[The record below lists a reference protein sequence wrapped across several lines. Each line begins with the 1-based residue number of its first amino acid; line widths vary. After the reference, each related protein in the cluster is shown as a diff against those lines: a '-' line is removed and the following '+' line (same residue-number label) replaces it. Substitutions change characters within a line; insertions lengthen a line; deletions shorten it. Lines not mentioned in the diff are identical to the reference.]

1 MSTLAIDIQALRFSW
16 PDATQL
22 QLDIPAWQVTQG
34 QRVFLHGPSG
44 SGKSTLL
51 ALLGGVNVAQA
62 GRCSV
67 LGQDLSRLNSATR
80 DGWRADHVGFIFQQ
94 FNLIPY
100 LSVLAN
106 VTLPCRLSARRRIRG
121 GGDVI
126 TTAQQLLQRVGLSET
141 LWHKPAM
148 LLSIGQQQR
157 VAAARALIGQPELV
171 IADEPTSALD
181 AARQQDFLS
190 LLAEVCSEAGAT
202 LVYVSHDARL
212 AAEFDTVIALND
224 INKAAHV

>member
-1 MSTLAIDIQALRFSW
+1 
-16 PDATQL
+16 
-22 QLDIPAWQVTQG
+22 
-34 QRVFLHGPSG
+34 
-44 SGKSTLL
+44 
-51 ALLGGVNVAQA
+51 
-62 GRCSV
+62 V